1 MFEDDKYRTST
12 QFRLW
17 SFTESSLRS
26 VRSNTNSLASERV
39 RCAIRRARE
48 ARQAQGQGQG
58 QPRATST
65 APSSSAA
72 TPNPGDGE
80 GTPARAGAGGAVAAA
95 GKSGGGEGEIEC
107 LTTEEELELVRYYCE
122 KTMELGDEYKPPLP
136 TMVRVCTSLYLS
148 IHTLSLLSEKQ
159 HS

>member
-48 ARQAQGQGQG
+48 ARQAQGQG

-148 IHTLSLLSEKQ
+148 IHTLSLLFEKQ

>member
-17 SFTESSLRS
+17 SFTEPSLQS
-26 VRSNTNSLASERV
+26 VRANTNALASERV

-48 ARQAQGQGQG
+48 ARS
-58 QPRATST
+58 TSST
-65 APSSSAA
+65 AG
-72 TPNPGDGE
+72 TPNPSAGE
-80 GTPARAGAGGAVAAA
+80 DGAGG
-95 GKSGGGEGEIEC
+95 GTREEREIEC
-107 LTTEEELELVRYYCE
+107 LTSEEELELVRYYCE

-136 TMVRVCTSLYLS
+136 TTVRVRTHPLS
-148 IHTLSLLSEKQ
+148 SHEA